1 MFSGVPS
8 YGSELSGFTGS
19 VRQEKFIHFPNLWIC
34 DIPLAHGKFSFGS
47 LIKIEGYWNFKWEK
61 LVTQI
66 RAHLELGLFLLWTYC
81 LFINDLKLEF
91 LFLFIGIFQCCKYK
105 LSRQTTNSILMGFF
119 NYALGMHTIQSSTT
133 AQYKLYVNVMLNYLS
148 LTFWWIPIF
157 FHQKLSSAY
166 LLHNFDA

>member
-47 LIKIEGYWNFKWEK
+47 LMKIEGYWNFKWEK

-66 RAHLELGLFLLWTYC
+66 RAHLELGLFLLWTYFVC
-81 LFINDLKLEF
+81 LSTTRNWNFYSHLLEF
-91 LFLFIGIFQCCKYK
+91 FNVASTNCHVKQQILFLWD
-105 LSRQTTNSILMGFF
+105 
-119 NYALGMHTIQSSTT
+119 
-133 AQYKLYVNVMLNYLS
+133 S
-148 LTFWWIPIF
+148 LTTRLTCIQFKVLQPRNTNCM
-157 FHQKLSSAY
+157 LM
-166 LLHNFDA
+166 